1 MTTAIRTGLTRI
13 TVSAPRRRIDLVLPD
28 HLPVSELL
36 PIILDYAGEGA
47 ADDAE
52 KHGGFD
58 LRRTDGKT
66 INPSQSMAMQQIRD
80 GELLHLAPR
89 HADWPEGE
97 YDDVVEAIA
106 AGAKVLGK
114 QWDGNHTRI
123 TGLTIAVIAGVLAL
137 GGLWLA
143 GPKEINVGTW
153 WAPSIAALATAAVLL
168 TIGIALSRAAG
179 DSIAGAALGGL
190 SLPFAAF
197 GGYTIIAVGYPLHL
211 LGPEQL
217 LVAAAVLLIFSIVGF
232 YAIGETL
239 RIFTAGVVTGIFGLV
254 AAALGFGP
262 WNPDGVAA
270 ATVSITIM
278 LLPSIPVLSMRFA
291 KLPMPQLP
299 QNAKELVKD
308 SPTPPKEEIFAKVL
322 RADELLTG
330 LLIGAAL
337 VTAIG
342 LYFVDMTPTE
352 NPPVSQK
359 ILLGVV
365 GCVYLL
371 RARLFPAVRQRIPLL
386 AAGIVGLALL
396 ADDAIGLFGPSYQLI
411 GLLVIVLPAVVIAVA
426 SGLVYSKKA
435 PSPYIGR
442 IADIVD
448 IMLIVAV
455 VPVACAAM
463 GLFGFFR
470 ALTGG

>member
-123 TGLTIAVIAGVLAL
+123 TGLTIAVVTGVLAL
-137 GGLWLA
+137 AGLWLA
-143 GPKEINVGTW
+143 GPVKTDAGSW
-153 WAPSIAALATAAVLL
+153 LAPGIIALSTGVLL
-168 TIGIALSRAAG
+168 LAIGIALARTTG
-179 DSIAGAALGGL
+179 DSIAGATLGGL
-190 SLPFAAF
+190 SLPFATF
-197 GGYTIIAVGYPLHL
+197 GGYTILAFEYPLSA
-211 LGPEQL
+211 LGPEHL
-217 LVAAAVLLIFSIVGF
+217 LVAAAVLLMFSVIGF
-232 YAIGETL
+232 YAVGETL
-239 RIFTAGVVTGIFGLV
+239 RVFTAGVVTGFFGIV
-254 AAALGFGP
+254 GAALGFGP

-278 LLPSIPVLSMRFA
+278 LLPSVPVLSMRFA

-299 QNAKELVKD
+299 QSAKELVKD
-308 SPTPPKEEIFAKVL
+308 NPTPPKDEIFAKVL

-330 LLIGAAL
+330 LLIGVSI
-337 VTAIG
+337 VTTVC
-342 LYFVDMTPTE
+342 LYIVDTTPTLTA
-352 NPPVSQK
+352 PVSQK

-371 RARLFPAVRQRIPLL
+371 RARLFPAVRQRVPLL
-386 AAGIVGLALL
+386 AAGIAGLAFL
-396 ADDAIGLFGPSYQLI
+396 ADDAVGLFGPDMQLV
-411 GLLVIVLPAVVIAVA
+411 GLLVVVLPAVVIAVG

-448 IMLIVAV
+448 VLLIVAV
-455 VPVACAAM
+455 IPVACFAM
-463 GLFGFFR
+463 GLFGFFQG
-470 ALTGG
+470 LTG

>member
-66 INPSQSMAMQQIRD
+66 INPAQSMAMQQIRD

-137 GGLWLA
+137 AGLWLS
-143 GPKEINVGTW
+143 GPKEVDLGSWLPAGIT
-153 WAPSIAALATAAVLL
+153 ALSAAVVLMA
-168 TIGIALSRAAG
+168 IGIALARASG
-179 DSIAGAALGGL
+179 DSVAGATLGGL
-190 SLPFAAF
+190 SLLFAAF
-197 GGYTIIAVGYPLHL
+197 GGYVILAFRYPLEF
-211 LGPEQL
+211 LGSEHL
-217 LVAAAVLLIFSIVGF
+217 LVASAIVLSFSIVGF
-232 YAIGETL
+232 YAIGESL
-239 RIFTAGVVTGIFGLV
+239 RVFTAGVVVGFFGIV

-262 WNPDGVAA
+262 WNPDGDAA

-299 QNAKELVKD
+299 QSAKELVKD
-308 SPTPPKEEIFAKVL
+308 SPNPPKEEIFAKVL

-330 LLIGAAL
+330 LLIGVSV
-337 VTAIG
+337 VTA
-342 LYFVDMTPTE
+342 LCLWVVDTTPTLTA
-352 NPPVSQK
+352 PVSQK
-359 ILLGVV
+359 ILLGVI

-371 RARLFPAVRQRIPLL
+371 RARLFPAVRQRVPLL
-386 AAGIVGLALL
+386 AAGIIGLALL
-396 ADDAIGLFGPSYQLI
+396 ADDAVGLFGPDLQLV
-411 GLLVIVLPAVVIAVA
+411 GLGVIVLPAVLIAVA

-442 IADIVD
+442 IADILD
-448 IMLIVAV
+448 ILLIVAV

-470 ALTGG
+470 GLTG

>member
-13 TVSAPRRRIDLVLPD
+13 TVSAPQRRIDLVLPD

-36 PIILDYAGEGA
+36 PIVLDYAGEGA

-58 LRRTDGKT
+58 LRRTDGKV
-66 INPSQSMAMQQIRD
+66 INPAQSMAMQQVRD

-114 QWDGNHTRI
+114 QWEGNHTRI
-123 TGLTIAVIAGVLAL
+123 TGLTVAAIAGVMAL
-137 GGLWLA
+137 VGLLYVGPNFA
-143 GPKEINVGTW
+143 GLGTW
-153 WAPSIAALATAAVLL
+153 LPTGITALVAGVVLL
-168 TIGIALSRAAG
+168 TIGIALSRATG
-179 DSIAGAALGGL
+179 DSLAGATLGGL

-197 GGYTIIAVGYPLHL
+197 GGYVILGLRQDISDFSAPEL
-211 LGPEQL
+211 LAS
-217 LVAAAVLLIFSIVGF
+217 AATLLIFSIIGF
-232 YAIGETL
+232 YAVGDAL
-239 RIFTAGVVTGIFGLV
+239 RVFAAGVVVGFFGLV
-254 AAALGFGP
+254 AAALGFTN
-262 WNPDGVAA
+262 WSATGVAA
-270 ATVSITIM
+270 ATLAISVA

-299 QNAKELVKD
+299 QSAKELVKD
-308 SPTPPKEEIFAKVL
+308 TPNPPKEEIFAKVL

-330 LLIGAAL
+330 LLIGASI
-337 VTAIG
+337 VTI
-342 LYFVDMTPTE
+342 
-352 NPPVSQK
+352 
-359 ILLGVV
+359 ICLGVMAFGGEGGAAPYLIGV
-365 GCVYLL
+365 AGGVYLL

-386 AAGIVGLALL
+386 VAGFFGIAFLAYTLV
-396 ADDAIGLFGPSYQLI
+396 ALFSLQLQLI
-411 GLLVIVLPAVVIAVA
+411 GLVGVVLPAVILATA
-426 SGLVYSKKA
+426 SGLLYSKRA

-455 VPVACAAM
+455 VPLACGVM
-463 GLFGFFR
+463 GLFGFF
-470 ALTGG
+470 AGMTS